1 MNGSD
6 EARMLNKGEM
16 IEALFEDFEIS
27 CKFLDPFDLGYA
39 IFSSLEGESGEFP
52 YSTLL
57 VKILRKK

>member
-39 IFSSLEGESGEFP
+39 IFFFL
-52 YSTLL
+52 
-57 VKILRKK
+57 